1 MEKEDDF
8 RFFQGLFNGLIISLC
23 LWLQILGLARYL
35 MRQ

>member
-8 RFFQGLFNGLIISLC
+8 RFFTGLFNGLIISLC
-23 LWLQILGLARYL
+23 LWLQIFSLVRYL